1 MSDLAASRDALLD
14 MLRLRAF
21 ERRHIVLASGKTSDF
36 YIDCK
41 QVTLHGFGHLHV
53 GRCLFAAMEAF
64 EARTSKTLSA
74 VGGLTLGADP
84 IASAVAMTAA
94 LDNRDLPAFIVRK
107 EAKSHGTGAYLE
119 GLKHVPRGSPVA
131 IVEDVMTTGASS
143 ATALRRTREAGYPV
157 PVVFGIVDRL
167 EGARA
172 LLEGHGVEVV
182 SLFTRHDFIPPEAS
196 SEKQG

>member
-1 MSDLAASRDALLD
+1 MTELEESKAELLD
-14 MLRLRAF
+14 MLRRRAF
-21 ERRHIVLASGKTSDF
+21 ERRRIVLSSGQSSDF

-41 QVTLHGFGHLHV
+41 QVTLHGFGHLRV
-53 GRCLFAAMEAF
+53 GQCLLAAIEAF
-64 EARTSKTLSA
+64 EARAGLKVGA

-94 LDNRDLPAFIVRK
+94 LQGRDLPAFIVRK
-107 EAKSHGTGAYLE
+107 EAKGHGTGAFLE
-119 GLKHVPRGSPVA
+119 GMKHIPTGTPVA

-157 PVVFGIVDRL
+157 PVVLGLVERL

-182 SLFTRHDFIPPEAS
+182 PLFTRHDFIPPEES
-196 SEKQG
+196 